1 MKINNYYDSFHYIFF
16 GIYFVVCLALIA
28 ITLFLKVSTTYVI
41 VGIIELIVI
50 TILMIFFYVKA
61 YFLQKDKLVIRA
73 GFIRKEIPY
82 KSIKKCYVVKN
93 INPFYFGCLVI
104 SISSKGESKIREELS
119 KTKVTFAK
127 LTGFRNSLPEKIISL
142 LLFFCNF
149 LPWQC
154 LQT

>member
-1 MKINNYYDSFHYIFF
+1 MKINNYYDSFNYVFF

-28 ITLFLKVSTTYVI
+28 ITLFLKVNTTYVI

-61 YFLQKDKLVIRA
+61 YFLQKDKLVIRT

-93 INPFYFGCLVI
+93 INPFYSTSIKRLAIKLKNGKEIYI
-104 SISSKGESKIREELS
+104 SPVKMDNVLM
-119 KTKVTFAK
+119 
-127 LTGFRNSLPEKIISL
+127 KIIRKVEL
-142 LLFFCNF
+142 
-149 LPWQC
+149 
-154 LQT
+154 

>member
-93 INPFYFGCLVI
+93 INPY
-104 SISSKGESKIREELS
+104 
-119 KTKVTFAK
+119 
-127 LTGFRNSLPEKIISL
+127 NIIII
-142 LLFFCNF
+142 
-149 LPWQC
+149 
-154 LQT
+154 